1 MKDDKLSEIGK
12 RIKTER
18 KKRNMSLQQV
28 AEISEVTAGL
38 LSKIENFRA
47 VPSLSVLLNISRAL
61 EVNMSD
67 LVENVDGNG
76 EDKDKDYIIIRKNT
90 GEIEERED
98 SVGLIYESLIH
109 QDIADF
115 NLRANIVRIKGN
127 VYREPLATDGHELI
141 YVLDGSVS
149 YGLKDEIVTLHKGDT
164 FFFDG
169 NVPHSVKNNQKSEAV
184 LFKIYLIRIND

>member
-61 EVNMSD
+61 EVNMSE
-67 LVENVDGNG
+67 LVENVDGHENG
-76 EDKDKDYIIIRKNT
+76 AEKDYIIVRRNA

-98 SVGLIYESLIH
+98 SIGLVYESLIH

-115 NLRANIVRIKGN
+115 NLRVNIVRIKGK
-127 VYREPLATDGHELI
+127 VYREPIATDGKELI

-149 YGLKDEIVTLHKGDT
+149 YGLHDEIVTLGKGDT
-164 FFFDG
+164 LFFDG
-169 NVPHSVKNNQKSEAV
+169 SVPHSVKNNLKTEAV
-184 LFKIYLIRIND
+184 LFKIYLIRFHT